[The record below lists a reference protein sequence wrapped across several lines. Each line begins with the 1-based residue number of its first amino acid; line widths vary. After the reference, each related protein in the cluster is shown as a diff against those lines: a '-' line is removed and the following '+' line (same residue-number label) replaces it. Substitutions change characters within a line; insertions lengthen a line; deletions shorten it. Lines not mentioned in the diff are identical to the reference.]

1 MEGINRVTLKLYG
14 NVNYTCSDHELSS
27 EKLMTDPHIL
37 LGDDSE
43 GYFQLEKIILSKS
56 VTTVKWNGLG
66 RNSFSSFEVSP
77 ENPIFQSIE
86 GVLYTKLG
94 YNREGK
100 NLMEESMELVA
111 CPTRVICHNVA
122 YGTKRICNCAFKDT
136 QIEKLVFPETLE
148 EIGTN
153 AFYFPNCLKS
163 IAIPKSIKT
172 IEPQKDGPYSIL
184 FDSQRFDTW
193 KALFDYLLNHGF
205 EMKNHRVVLSRI
217 VSDRTSKGDSP
228 AIKDGRG
235 INTATVELDNDIS
248 DTKKC

>member
-1 MEGINRVTLKLYG
+1 MSINNTLKLYG
-14 NVNYTCSDHELSS
+14 TVSYTFSDKELSS
-27 EKLMTDPHIL
+27 DILTVDPHRL
-37 LGDDSE
+37 TGNDTE
-43 GYFQLEKIILSKS
+43 GYFQLEKIILTKD
-56 VTTVKWNGLG
+56 VTSVKWNGLG
-66 RNSFSSFEVSP
+66 RNSFSLFEVSS
-77 ENPIFQSIE
+77 ENLVFQAID
-86 GVLYTKLG
+86 GVLYTKMG
-94 YNREGK
+94 YNREGENHK
-100 NLMEESMELVA
+100 KKFMELVA
-111 CPTRVICHNVA
+111 CPTRVRCHEVA
-122 YGTKRICNCAFKDT
+122 YGTKRIGNCAFKDCL
-136 QIEKLVFPETLE
+136 IEELVLPNTLE
-148 EIGTN
+148 EIGAN
-153 AFYFPNCLKS
+153 AFYFANRLQS

-217 VSDRTSKGDSP
+217 VSDRMSKGDSP